1 MKSGGYLALVNP
13 CSGGHIGPQSSSS
26 SDQESSV
33 NKDQQQ
39 QQQQHDEH
47 VTNCQQD
54 QQQQHD
60 VSSCQTDHV
69 LEDEEASDDSND
81 NGIHNNK
88 TKSSKLKRSLTL
100 HERKKSKT
108 LKYNSREQI
117 PANRGPD
124 SRFIVEAV
132 FKPLVPKSNSI
143 QVIKLIDQGRVTQA

>member
-54 QQQQHD
+54 QQQQQHD

-81 NGIHNNK
+81 NGIHNNNK

-124 SRFIVEAV
+124 SRFVVEAV
-132 FKPLVPKSNSI
+132 FKPLVPKSNSS
-143 QVIKLIDQGRVTQA
+143 